1 MGDTA
6 AGMYMSAS
14 YLTSIDN
21 AQNHKFLAALK
32 AKFGDQAKTANDLSE
47 PQYEG
52 FYLYKA
58 AVESRR
64 HGRAEDRGGVE
75 PGVLRRPRGW

>member
-1 MGDTA
+1 
-6 AGMYMSAS
+6 MYMSAS

-32 AKFGDQAKTANDLSE
+32 AKFGDQAKTANVRRS
-47 PQYEG
+47 EG

-58 AVESRR
+58 R
-64 HGRAEDRGGVE
+64 
-75 PGVLRRPRGW
+75 W

>member
-52 FYLYKA
+52 STCTRLRWKG
-58 AVESRR
+58 RR
-64 HGRAEDRGGVE
+64 HGCAEDRGGAE
-75 PGVLRRPRGW
+75 PGVLRRSAGW